1 MVEKTRVVEIRKG
14 GKLFYTDWEDGK
26 WTEEE
31 VTETINNHLFDPCYF
46 EDGLILRDLFKVVET
61 NIDLFKI
68 MMPYEEIGAIIEESK
83 TECSPENN
91 EKEDISLLLSWC
103 VEYEKEF
110 KELEVHTSFDGV
122 THEDREQETEG
133 DIGNGRIG
141 LDFLPAN
148 HMIDCEIRQN
158 MRFDVWGGIGYGIE
172 LCKEPI
178 IRLDYK
184 SFSLLEVINGIFFEL
199 SFHGPPR
206 ERGRRGDELMETL
219 KKAEQEIAEG
229 RLKSVS
235 IEEFE
240 ETFKDVLG
248 EDDECKS

>member
-1 MVEKTRVVEIRKG
+1 MIEKTRVVEIRKG

-46 EDGLILRDLFKVVET
+46 EDGLILRDLFKVVEV

-68 MMPYEEIGAIIEESK
+68 MMPFEEIDNIVEESW
-83 TECSPENN
+83 TACSSENN
-91 EKEDISLLLSWC
+91 EKQDISLLLSWA
-103 VEYEKEF
+103 VEHEKEF
-110 KELEVHTSFDGV
+110 KELSVHTSFDGV
-122 THEDREQETEG
+122 THEDREQEIEG

-158 MRFDVWGGIGYGIE
+158 RRFDVWGGVGYAIE
-172 LCKEPI
+172 MSNEPLW
-178 IRLDYK
+178 RLDCK
-184 SFSLLEVINGIFFEL
+184 SFTLLEVIYGIFFEL

-206 ERGRRGDELMETL
+206 ERDRRGDELMKTVKEMN
-219 KKAEQEIAEG
+219 QDMAEG
-229 RLKSVS
+229 KLKG
-235 IEEFE
+235 II
-240 ETFKDVLG
+240 DR
-248 EDDECKS
+248 

>member
-1 MVEKTRVVEIRKG
+1 MVEETGVVEIRKG

-46 EDGLILRDLFKVVET
+46 DDGVILRDIFNVVES

-68 MMPYEEIGAIIEESK
+68 IMPYEELDLIIEESK
-83 TECSPENN
+83 TACSRENN
-91 EKEDISLLLSWC
+91 EKQDISLLLGWC
-103 VEYEKEF
+103 VEHEKEF
-110 KELEVHTSFDGV
+110 KELAVHTAFDGV
-122 THEDREQETEG
+122 THEDREEELEG

-148 HMIDCEIRQN
+148 HLIDCEVRQN
-158 MRFDVWGGIGYGIE
+158 RRFDVCGGIGYGIE
-172 LCKEPI
+172 ESKEPI
-178 IRLDYK
+178 MRLDFK
-184 SFSLLEVINGIFFEL
+184 SFSLMEVLYGIFFEL

-206 ERGRRGDELMETL
+206 ERERRGNELVETI
-219 KKAEQEIAEG
+219 KKAESEIAEG
-229 RLKSVS
+229 RGKSVS

-240 ETFKDVLG
+240 EMFKLIIG
-248 EDDECKS
+248 EDEE